1 MINKRHGLT
10 IIYALISLL
19 CFLMAFVFIKKT
31 SGMSIDAKIIFIC
44 AVSIPFLLMIFSF
57 FTYDFFLEGESLVLK
72 SDIKNKRIF
81 IRDLDINGIQVFGR
95 PYFIIS
101 LNNKN
106 FWVNY
111 TTENFNV
118 LKLVLKNCKSSKIS
132 EQKIKQIEKKLLH
145 PF

>member
-1 MINKRHGLT
+1 
-10 IIYALISLL
+10 
-19 CFLMAFVFIKKT
+19 
-31 SGMSIDAKIIFIC
+31 MSIDAKIIFIC

-72 SDIKNKRIF
+72 SDIKNKRIL